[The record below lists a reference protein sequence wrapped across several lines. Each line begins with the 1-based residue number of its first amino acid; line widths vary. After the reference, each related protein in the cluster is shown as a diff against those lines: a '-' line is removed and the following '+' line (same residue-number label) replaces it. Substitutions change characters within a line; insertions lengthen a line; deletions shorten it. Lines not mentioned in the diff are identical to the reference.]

1 MNKINENTSFKMGA
15 KFAASFYMGK
25 NFLDIGMYLYVK
37 VPEVN
42 YNQCEDK
49 LNQ

>member
-1 MNKINENTSFKMGA
+1 MIEDMSFKMGA
-15 KFAASFYMGK
+15 KFAASFYMSK
-25 NFLDIGMYLYVK
+25 NFLDIWHALYVN

-49 LNQ
+49 

>member
-1 MNKINENTSFKMGA
+1 MNEKMSFKMGA

-25 NFLDIGMYLYVK
+25 TFLVIWHVF

-42 YNQCEDK
+42 YNQCEINEINK
-49 LNQ
+49 GIG